1 MAKDVTVQDLR
12 EVAEQC
18 VAEEPSRL
26 GTEGWWRKPLL
37 VTAAIDGR
45 FEILPKIAFEEHW
58 QPKDL
63 LATAKS
69 VIVFFIPFK
78 EQLIKENKKGDRP
91 CRNWGVAYVQTN
103 DLIGRV
109 SQALGDFLGRH
120 DFTSGLTPATH
131 NFDEVKLMA
140 RWSHKHLGY
149 LAGLGRFGTHRML
162 ITPAGC
168 TGRLGS
174 LVTEAELEDA
184 PLIET
189 KEACLLKA
197 GRKCGKCIEVCPVS
211 ALREKDF
218 DRQGC
223 WKRLKEN
230 RSTLEGFFDLPEST
244 HVCGKCAALMP
255 CSFKNPVA
263 SRIVSSR

>member
-1 MAKDVTVQDLR
+1 MAKGVTVNELR
-12 EVAEQC
+12 EIVEKF
-18 VAEEPSRL
+18 VAEEPARL
-26 GTEGWWRKPLL
+26 GTEGWWQKPLL
-37 VTAAIDGR
+37 VTAAIDER

-58 QPKDL
+58 LPRDL

-78 EQLIKENKKGDRP
+78 EELIKENKRGDRP

-109 SQALGDFLGRH
+109 SQALGDLLGRLG
-120 DFTSGLTPATH
+120 FKSGLTPATH

-140 RWSHKHLGY
+140 RWSHKHLGH

-174 LVTEAELEDA
+174 LVTEAELGDA

-189 KEACLLKA
+189 EEACLLKA
-197 GRKCGKCIEVCPVS
+197 GKECGKCIEVCPVRVLS
-211 ALREKDF
+211 DKDF

-230 RSTLEGFFDLPEST
+230 RATLEGFADLPQST

-263 SRIVSSR
+263 SMT